1 MGAAAGCR
9 RLADVVPA
17 HDLEDAAVR
26 MARAAGGLIG
36 PSDLAALLIGES
48 DLSCRSGAYGLV
60 APNRFAIRL
69 NPRDLARVSGVR
81 AVVRELERTVESE
94 SMERG
99 RRLEGPVRVW
109 FEGSAELLPG
119 ESEVHATER
128 KGRRPPW
135 AQLLIGAKAHELT
148 MNQAL
153 VGRAG
158 DAEVVID
165 HPSVSLRHALIWR
178 EGREVWVR
186 DLGSSEG
193 TILDGEPVSAA
204 TPIAPGGRLAVGAV
218 ECRLRVLG

>member
-1 MGAAAGCR
+1 MGCR
-9 RLADVVPA
+9 RLAVVVPA

-26 MARAAGGLIG
+26 MARAAGGSFG
-36 PSDLAALLIGES
+36 PSDLAALLVGES

-69 NPRDLARVSGVR
+69 NPRDLARLSGVR
-81 AVVRELERTVESE
+81 ALSRELERTVERE

-99 RRLEGPVRVW
+99 RRLEGPARVW
-109 FEGSAELLPG
+109 FERSADLLPG
-119 ESEVHATER
+119 QAEVHATER

-135 AQLLIGAKAHELT
+135 AQLLVGDKALELT
-148 MNQAL
+148 VNQAV

-158 DAEVVID
+158 DAEVLLD

-178 EGREVWVR
+178 EGREVWIR

-193 TILDGEPVSAA
+193 TILEGEPVSAA
-204 TPIAPGGRLAVGAV
+204 TPIAPGGRLAIGAV
-218 ECRLRVLG
+218 GCRLRVLR